1 MTHEKEILQCAIGTY
16 GRQAQLDMAIEECA
30 ELINAIQKH
39 RRGRV
44 GDKDVIDEIADVR
57 IMTEQLALIFGEEEV
72 EARRQFK
79 LARLQ
84 SRMAG
89 TEKSYK
95 NLD

>member
-1 MTHEKEILQCAIGTY
+1 MTNEKEILQKAIVLY
-16 GRQAQLDMAIEECA
+16 GRQAQIDVAIEECA

-44 GDKDVIDEIADVR
+44 GDKEVIDEIADVR

-79 LARLQ
+79 LARLHN
-84 SRMAG
+84 RMKTNTRKG
-89 TEKSYK
+89 
-95 NLD
+95 

>member
-1 MTHEKEILQCAIGTY
+1 MTNEKELLQIAIGLY
-16 GRQAQLDMAIEECA
+16 GRQAQIDVAVEECA

-44 GDKDVIDEIADVR
+44 GDKEVIDEIADVR
-57 IMTEQLALIFGEEEV
+57 IMTEQLAIIFGEEEV

-84 SRMAG
+84 SRM
-89 TEKSYK
+89 ERDERPQCK
-95 NLD
+95 

>member
-1 MTHEKEILQCAIGTY
+1 MTNEKEILQTAIDLY
-16 GRQAQLDMAIEECA
+16 GRQAQMDVAVEECA

-44 GDKDVIDEIADVR
+44 GDREVIDEIADVR

-79 LARLQ
+79 LARL
-84 SRMAG
+84 RKRTNTRKG
-89 TEKSYK
+89 
-95 NLD
+95 